1 MANLR
6 NFRGKTAGNR
16 RLVRGEPWHVYPEI
30 FLRYAENA
38 WKLSMF
44 SGAELY
50 VSRPENVG
58 FRPGKPMVCV
68 WKT

>member
-1 MANLR
+1 M
-6 NFRGKTAGNR
+6 KEPW
-16 RLVRGEPWHVYPEI
+16 GEPWHVYPEI